1 MLRKQK
7 GAVLPLVVLM
17 TIIFAILGIALLR
30 LAENEISLTRI
41 DVDKTKAF
49 YLAETGLAKLSETLT
64 GDATINTDEVF
75 EGTTEQGNYQVEFD
89 IIGSTVYAVST
100 GTSGTVDKKIR
111 VQVSFLAPP
120 FEDAVYARNG
130 SGKNWSFMLRGKGDP
145 VATKSGEKGG
155 RDIIRGNISVDG
167 DAYFFEESS
176 VNPAPAPNIWGLAGD
191 VSATGGISVLDSASI
206 SGATSP
212 FGEEPPPVDLTE
224 MDYANNNTHNV
235 SQIFQAAGVTSGTL
249 PSGNELRDIFVIN
262 PSNRSAEC
270 SSTTGNDYF
279 LEPTKVTGGGSQK
292 DATTPLHL
300 GNERVYYIDGDVW
313 IHNQVTYGFLVDGKV
328 TIVATGDIHISD
340 NVKYADDSSI
350 LGLIALGK
358 YDNSGQLT
366 SGGNVYFGDPRY
378 GTMYTVSALMFAGND
393 FLYSTDAVSRA
404 VGEPTTGFT
413 VNGSFAAMNQ
423 VLVERDW
430 YTKGTIARP
439 ARYNSITNQWID
451 SETGTALTST
461 EITSLRHYQMI
472 VNYDER
478 VRNADTQ
485 PPGLPRGG
493 TGIFT
498 GFSNWEEL

>member
-176 VNPAPAPNIWGLAGD
+176 VNPAPAPE
-191 VSATGGISVLDSASI
+191 VSL
-206 SGATSP
+206 
-212 FGEEPPPVDLTE
+212 F
-224 MDYANNNTHNV
+224 
-235 SQIFQAAGVTSGTL
+235 
-249 PSGNELRDIFVIN
+249 
-262 PSNRSAEC
+262 
-270 SSTTGNDYF
+270 
-279 LEPTKVTGGGSQK
+279 
-292 DATTPLHL
+292 
-300 GNERVYYIDGDVW
+300 W
-313 IHNQVTYGFLVDGKV
+313 IV
-328 TIVATGDIHISD
+328 
-340 NVKYADDSSI
+340 
-350 LGLIALGK
+350 
-358 YDNSGQLT
+358 
-366 SGGNVYFGDPRY
+366 
-378 GTMYTVSALMFAGND
+378 
-393 FLYSTDAVSRA
+393 
-404 VGEPTTGFT
+404 
-413 VNGSFAAMNQ
+413 
-423 VLVERDW
+423 
-430 YTKGTIARP
+430 P
-439 ARYNSITNQWID
+439 AY
-451 SETGTALTST
+451 
-461 EITSLRHYQMI
+461 
-472 VNYDER
+472 R
-478 VRNADTQ
+478 VRRAHSARNHRRLT
-485 PPGLPRGG
+485 
-493 TGIFT
+493 
-498 GFSNWEEL
+498 